1 MTSAFF
7 SRVLRGAASAS
18 GFCIAV
24 GLILSAF
31 TTGAAAQ
38 LPGQPMQFVLVH
50 ADSGSAG
57 CRPDGSCIDWIAAEG
72 VIEADSPAALRKML
86 ASIGDRKLPIVLR
99 SPGGN
104 VDSAIEMGRLIRK
117 RGLSVAIGGT
127 RLRDCPISEPLC
139 STGWREGAK
148 GTVYSVS
155 YCLSACPYMLAGG
168 VRRMFGLFS
177 FVGVHQITMTYD
189 DQRIRYRM
197 EYQIINGRK
206 RIIKR
211 QEISRKVIGQH
222 ESTKVPK
229 ALKAR
234 IFAYFKEMGVD
245 RSIFD
250 MAMTATPASMR
261 FIPQMEAVKIGL
273 ITDQANA
280 NDLVVAGAC
289 AVGQPLASG
298 VAPASA
304 DPAALMANP
313 PYATTDL
320 YTFQDYLSKAGSFTL
335 PAKKN

>member
-1 MTSAFF
+1 MTLAFF
-7 SRVLRGAASAS
+7 SRVLRGVAGAS

-31 TTGAAAQ
+31 ATVAAAQ
-38 LPGQPMQFVLVH
+38 LPGQPMEFMLVH
-50 ADSGSAG
+50 ADNGSAG

-104 VDSAIEMGRLIRK
+104 VDAAIEMGRLIRK
-117 RGLSVAIGGT
+117 RGLSVAVGGT
-127 RLRDCPISEPLC
+127 RLRDCPANDLLC
-139 STGWREGAK
+139 GRGWREGAK

-197 EYQIINGRK
+197 EYRIINGK
-206 RIIKR
+206 KKIISR
-211 QEISRKVIGQH
+211 QEISRQVIGQH
-222 ESTKVPK
+222 DSTKVPK

-234 IFAYFKEMGVD
+234 IIAYFKEMGVD

-261 FIPQMEAVKIGL
+261 FLLQMEALKIGL
-273 ITDQANA
+273 ITDEANA
-280 NDLVVAGAC
+280 GDLVTAGAC
-289 AVGQPLASG
+289 AIGQPLASC

-304 DPAALMANP
+304 DPAALVADP
-313 PYATTDL
+313 PYETTDL
-320 YTFQDYLSKAGSFTL
+320 YTFQDYLSKSGSFTL
-335 PAKKN
+335 PAKKK